1 MQDETRKHLFDILQA
16 ANDIRE
22 FTSGLTY
29 AGYIADAKTQAAVE
43 RKFEIIGEAL
53 NRIKRIDKPLVTTI
67 PDHDRI
73 ITFRNIISHGYDIVN
88 SAIVWDVVQNH
99 LPSLER
105 VVQDLLGR

>member
-1 MQDETRKHLFDILQA
+1 MQDETRKHLFDVLQA
-16 ANDIRE
+16 AKGIRE

-29 AGYIADAKTQAAVE
+29 ADYLADAKTQAAVE

-53 NRIKRIDKPLVTTI
+53 NRIQRIDKSLVTMI

-88 SAIVWDVVQNH
+88 QAIVWDVVQNH
-99 LPSLER
+99 LASLEQ
-105 VVQDLLGR
+105 VVQDLLGH